1 MLQIKTKRGEQT
13 ITAGS
18 AISAYEN
25 RIELGLETKRVLG
38 YYVLI
43 IKTGGLIPESC
54 QVTFS
59 NASRTLFDPI
69 GLGHLIVGRNLKIRD
84 RFYEDEPFEV
94 NGFLNVKTSISAVP
108 ATDFVIQ
115 YVLLVETT

>member
-1 MLQIKTKRGEQT
+1 MLQIKTKRGEQ
-13 ITAGS
+13 IIPAGS

-59 NASRTLFDPI
+59 NASRTLFEPI
-69 GLGHLIVGRNLKIRD
+69 GLGRFIVGYDLEIEK
-84 RFYEDEPFEV
+84 RFYTKEPFEV

-108 ATDFVIQ
+108 TTDFVVQ